1 MKAGSKGLHFIS
13 LKSFVIFPYL
23 PLASRIINLKVP
35 WRLLIFAE
43 FKNWKQKSVCMINPL
58 RVYHNWTRKSFK
70 QLQSAS
76 PGGARRGTNV
86 VNKISASWFHLKY
99 SFCLW
104 FKWITLSS
112 EKITVV
118 RIRARDSDN
127 GELKM
132 KAEEREWENEKINI
146 RGYNVQ
152 DDSHLPH
159 EVI

>member
-13 LKSFVIFPYL
+13 LKSFIIFPYL
-23 PLASRIINLKVP
+23 PLQELWTWKCLEGFWFLQSSRTK
-35 WRLLIFAE
+35 
-43 FKNWKQKSVCMINPL
+43 KKKSVCMINPL
-58 RVYHNWTRKSFK
+58 RVYHNWTRKRFK

-76 PGGARRGTNV
+76 PGGARRGTN

-112 EKITVV
+112 EKITAV

-127 GELKM
+127 GELEM
-132 KAEEREWENEKINI
+132 KAEKREWENEKIKI